1 LIDDDRATN
10 PVVSGAERARDLATS
25 AKVVRICGHRVPD
38 GDVLGSQV
46 ALAWWFHER
55 GCDVRIVNPDLPAR
69 RFDFLSP
76 PVPFEAF
83 DADRESPFEGADLTV
98 LVDLNTL
105 ARVGPMESAIDSASA
120 STLVFDHHQPSCEA
134 WWSEAV
140 IDTSAAATGFVVHR
154 WLGSLD
160 AELRPEMATGLFTS
174 IATDTGWFRHPGTSA
189 EVMDVTAELVRSGAN
204 PSAIHRALFGRR
216 PAERHR
222 SLADHLSRAELLDG
236 GKIAVLCVPL
246 DVNDVDD
253 ASESAL
259 DVLRSIESVQVA
271 VLLRELDGGRT
282 RLSLRSVGGLDV
294 HAVAASL
301 GGGGHRNAAGAVVEL
316 PLSAA
321 REAVVGALMGEQ
333 AA

>member
-1 LIDDDRATN
+1 
-10 PVVSGAERARDLATS
+10 
-25 AKVVRICGHRVPD
+25 
-38 GDVLGSQV
+38 
-46 ALAWWFHER
+46 
-55 GCDVRIVNPDLPAR
+55 
-69 RFDFLSP
+69 
-76 PVPFEAF
+76 
-83 DADRESPFEGADLTV
+83 
-98 LVDLNTL
+98 
-105 ARVGPMESAIDSASA
+105 
-120 STLVFDHHQPSCEA
+120 
-134 WWSEAV
+134 
-140 IDTSAAATGFVVHR
+140 
-154 WLGSLD
+154 
-160 AELRPEMATGLFTS
+160 
-174 IATDTGWFRHPGTSA
+174 
-189 EVMDVTAELVRSGAN
+189 
-204 PSAIHRALFGRR
+204 
-216 PAERHR
+216 ERHR